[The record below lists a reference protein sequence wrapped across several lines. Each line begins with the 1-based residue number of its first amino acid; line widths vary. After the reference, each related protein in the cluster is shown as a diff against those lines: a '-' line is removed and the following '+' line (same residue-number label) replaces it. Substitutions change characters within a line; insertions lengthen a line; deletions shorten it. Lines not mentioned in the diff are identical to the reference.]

1 MNLVADEVEAYAAAH
16 TTPPAEHLR
25 ALAQETRATLSSPG
39 MLTGDVE
46 GRFLEF
52 LVFMSR
58 PRMVLE
64 IGTFSGY
71 SALSMAAAMDS
82 IADAR
87 IISCELSD
95 AHADVAERHIAAAG
109 MAGRIE
115 VRRGPALATIDGLDG
130 PFDLVF
136 IDADK
141 TGYPDYYEAVLP
153 KLSRDGLIV
162 VDNVLWSGRV
172 ARPPSAE
179 DSDSTAALRTFND
192 RVAADERVVN
202 VMLTVRD
209 GITLARRA

>member
-1 MNLVADEVEAYAAAH
+1 VNLVADEVEAYATAH

-25 ALAQETRATLSSPG
+25 ALAQETRETLSSPG

-52 LVFMSR
+52 LVFLAR
-58 PRMVLE
+58 PRLVLE

-141 TGYPDYYEAVLP
+141 TGYLDYYEAVLP

-172 ARPPSAE
+172 ALPPSAE

-192 RVAADERVVN
+192 HVTADERVVN